1 MVDII
6 LGAGTFFVLLAI
18 NKAIVEPLATAVGR
32 KLLDKHLG
40 PACAALD
47 AALVKF
53 DLEFNAEE
61 TVREYL
67 DLSDDEMSEDEKH
80 KIIEAVFR
88 EWDLRKVTVTPE

>member
-1 MVDII
+1 MADVI

-40 PACAALD
+40 PACSALD

-88 EWDLRKVTVTPE
+88 EWDLRKVTK